1 MFKYRSCA
9 KINSYLNV
17 LSSMPNGYHQIN
29 THFQLI
35 DIFDD
40 MEFIESNVDEF
51 VTNVNL
57 NDENNSVIKTINWF
71 NEKFNK
77 KQRFKVKLSK
87 NIPIGAGLGGGS
99 SNSAS
104 TLKFLCKYHGINV
117 DSLDLENICLC
128 LGADVPVFLQGF
140 SSYAEGYGEILN
152 KKYSTNSSYLLL
164 VPNIFVSTRKIFNS
178 VHLSMDKKLDKSKN
192 SLLNVLLLE
201 DKAFNDC
208 YFGLKSLI
216 HKNIFQKIKLS
227 GSGSTMFIQDPN
239 KQEINIICNKI
250 VNNFRVF
257 QVKALEYYH

>member
-40 MEFIESNVDEF
+40 MEFIESDVDEF
-51 VTNVNL
+51 VTNANL
-57 NDENNSVIKTINWF
+57 NDKKNSVIQTINWF

-152 KKYSTNSSYLLL
+152 KK
-164 VPNIFVSTRKIFNS
+164 
-178 VHLSMDKKLDKSKN
+178 SKYR
-192 SLLNVLLLE
+192 
-201 DKAFNDC
+201 C
-208 YFGLKSLI
+208 
-216 HKNIFQKIKLS
+216 
-227 GSGSTMFIQDPN
+227 
-239 KQEINIICNKI
+239 
-250 VNNFRVF
+250 
-257 QVKALEYYH
+257 